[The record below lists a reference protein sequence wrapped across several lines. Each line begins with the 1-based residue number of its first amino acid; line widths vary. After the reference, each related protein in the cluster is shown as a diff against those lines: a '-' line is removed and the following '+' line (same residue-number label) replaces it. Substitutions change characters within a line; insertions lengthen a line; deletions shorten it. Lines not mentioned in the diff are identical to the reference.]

1 MEDGNCL
8 FRSLSLQ
15 LTGTQDHHIKL
26 RKVIAKFEQ
35 TEGVF
40 EKLHKTI
47 NRTPFLSHLQKIKK
61 TCVWGTNVEVMATAS
76 LFQIDVY
83 VATESHNPTWLRYTP
98 RTAATSAQTTS
109 KLLSDISPHLQP
121 QKEWIEIAHVCGSHF
136 DSIKPLLLGVKL
148 VRPPF
153 PTTSSFLDLSD

>member
-1 MEDGNCL
+1 M
-8 FRSLSLQ
+8 
-15 LTGTQDHHIKL
+15 
-26 RKVIAKFEQ
+26 IAKFEQ

-61 TCVWGTNVEVMATAS
+61 TFVWCTNVEVMAIAS

-98 RTAATSAQTTS
+98 RTAVTSAQTTS
-109 KLLSDISPHLQP
+109 KLLFDISPHLQP

-148 VRPPF
+148 VHVRPPF

>member
-1 MEDGNCL
+1 MGDGICL

-26 RKVIAKFEQ
+26 RKAIAKFEQ

-61 TCVWGTNVEVMATAS
+61 TSVWGTNVEVMATAS
-76 LFQIDVY
+76 LFQIDFY

-98 RTAATSAQTTS
+98 RTVATSAQTTS

-136 DSIKPLLLGVKL
+136 DSIKPILPGVKL

-153 PTTSSFLDLSD
+153 PTTYSFLDLSD